1 MTRRVW
7 PQMAAE
13 EHIVKQ
19 LVKLVEGDAT
29 FHAAACEGLRTCEKG
44 CDRPFYNL
52 QRDGTGKECEQT

>member
-1 MTRRVW
+1 M
-7 PQMAAE
+7 
-13 EHIVKQ
+13 KQ